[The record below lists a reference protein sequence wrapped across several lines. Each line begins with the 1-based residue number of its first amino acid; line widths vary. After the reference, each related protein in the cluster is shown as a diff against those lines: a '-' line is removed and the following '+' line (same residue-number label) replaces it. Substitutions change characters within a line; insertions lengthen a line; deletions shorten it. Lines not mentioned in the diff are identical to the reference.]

1 MSTQQTPHIQALLAR
16 RERLLGPDTPLFYD
30 QPLHLV
36 RGEGVWL
43 WDSEGRRYLDVYNN
57 VPSVGHCHPD
67 VVAAL
72 ARQASTLNVH
82 TRYLDETVLD
92 YADDLL
98 RTFDPELS
106 TVTFTCTGSEANDVA
121 LQMAQAV
128 TGSTGIICTDTTYHG
143 NTAAVSQLASIFT
156 PVGGYKPHIRRI
168 PSPDRYRVS
177 EGLAGDGL
185 RNFYLNKVSDAI
197 ASLRREGFGVAAMLV
212 CPIFANE
219 GLPHAPDG
227 FMEAAVTMVRE
238 AGGLYIAD
246 EVQSGFARTGEHM
259 WGYRMTGPVPDIV
272 TLGKPMGGGHPI
284 GGVVSRREH
293 LVAYRQQFTYF
304 NTFGGNPVSAAV
316 GHEVLKVIQRERLL
330 DNSRDVGHYLR
341 EGLRALAR
349 RHDVI
354 GDIRGSGLFLGVEL
368 VNDRNAKTPAPQ
380 LARAIVNGLR
390 ERGVLISRIGAHD
403 NVLKIRPPLV
413 FSREHADHLL
423 TELDST
429 FIKCQGESG

>member
-1 MSTQQTPHIQALLAR
+1 MSIQHEAHIAALLAR
-16 RERLLGPDTPLFYD
+16 RDRLLGPDTPLFYD

-43 WDSEGRRYLDVYNN
+43 WDYEGRRYLDVYNN

-72 ARQASTLNVH
+72 ARQAGTLNVH

-92 YADDLL
+92 YADDLI

-143 NTAAVSQLASIFT
+143 NTAAVSQLATIFT

-168 PSPDRYRVS
+168 PSPDSYRVGA
-177 EGLAGDGL
+177 GLTGDAL
-185 RNFYLNKVSDAI
+185 RDAYLSQLADAI
-197 ASLRREGFGVAAMLV
+197 ASLQTAGLGVSAMLV

-219 GLPHAPDG
+219 GLPQPPDG
-227 FMEAAVTMVRE
+227 FMEAAVKMVRE

-259 WGYRMTGPVPDIV
+259 WGYRLAGPVPDFV
-272 TLGKPMGGGHPI
+272 TLGKPMGAGHPI
-284 GGVVSRREH
+284 GGVVSRRDH
-293 LVAYRQQFTYF
+293 LVAYRRQFSYF

-330 DNSRDVGHYLR
+330 DNSREVGQYLR
-341 EGLRALAR
+341 EGLRMLAQ
-349 RHDVI
+349 RHEVI
-354 GDIRGSGLFLGVEL
+354 GDIRGAGLFVGVEL
-368 VNDRNAKTPAPQ
+368 VNERKGRSPATQ
-380 LARAIVNGLR
+380 TARAIVNRLR
-390 ERGVLISRIGAHD
+390 ERGILISRIGAHD
-403 NVLKIRPPLV
+403 NVLKLRPPLV

-423 TELDST
+423 TEMDATLT
-429 FIKCQGESG
+429 ECQAKAG